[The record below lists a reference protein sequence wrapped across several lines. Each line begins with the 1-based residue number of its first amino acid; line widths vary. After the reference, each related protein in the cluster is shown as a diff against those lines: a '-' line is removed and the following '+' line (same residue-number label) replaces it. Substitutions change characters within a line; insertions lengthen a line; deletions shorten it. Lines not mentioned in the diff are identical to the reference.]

1 MDAKTH
7 YPEFISVEAHIRR
20 AQLQRSAHIAHLIA
34 VGVDRLA
41 RTLAQAARTMGNG
54 IEAEMDRRAIE
65 ADAFLKRAVPHR

>member
-7 YPEFISVEAHIRR
+7 YPEFISVEEHIRR

-41 RTLAQAARTMGNG
+41 KSLAQAARIMGDG
-54 IEAEMDRRAIE
+54 INAEMDRRAIE

>member
-7 YPEFISVEAHIRR
+7 YPEFISVEEQIRR

-34 VGVDRLA
+34 LGVDRLA
-41 RTLAQAARTMGNG
+41 KSLAQLAHTMGDG
-54 IEAEMDRRAIE
+54 INAEMDRRAIE

>member
-7 YPEFISVEAHIRR
+7 YPEFISVEEHIRR

-34 VGVDRLA
+34 VGIDRLA
-41 RTLAQAARTMGNG
+41 KGLAQAARTMSEGLD
-54 IEAEMDRRAIE
+54 AEMDRRAIE

>member
-1 MDAKTH
+1 MEAKTH
-7 YPEFISVEAHIRR
+7 YPEFISIDEHIRR

-41 RTLAQAARTMGNG
+41 KSLAQAARTMGDG
-54 IEAEMDRRAIE
+54 INAEMDRRAIE

>member
-7 YPEFISVEAHIRR
+7 YPEFISVDEHIRR

-34 VGVDRLA
+34 VGVDHLA
-41 RTLAQAARTMGNG
+41 RSLAQAARTMSDG
-54 IEAEMDRRAIE
+54 IDAEMDRRAIE

>member
-7 YPEFISVEAHIRR
+7 YPEFISVEEHIRR

-34 VGVDRLA
+34 VGMDRLA
-41 RTLAQAARTMGNG
+41 KRLRQAALTMSDGLD
-54 IEAEMDRRAIE
+54 AEMDRRAIE